1 MATANY
7 DVKVGN
13 STYNLTIKEE
23 LQSLTIT
30 VIENETF
37 PSIVFAS
44 SFTLQELISK
54 NRFFRIFENITEVF
68 KDITNIIE
76 KNNYSLFIE
85 SDRVVLKL
93 TTPTKTTDE
102 IILAIPRKKIDP
114 NQILQE
120 NTIIIAKL
128 RKDNTTLQTQ
138 VHSLQNE
145 VKQLKD
151 EIHLIK
157 SEMNSLKEALA
168 TDPNYLSRRAL
179 ASEKIILDD
188 IELHVIKKWIA
199 LNKKVTLSLI
209 YKASRDGDDVSK
221 FHELCD
227 GKKPTLTVF
236 KTIKG
241 FRAGGFTNAS
251 WDSSSGHKVDNTA
264 FVFSLDRRV
273 MYRVNN
279 SNCAIY
285 CHKTSGPSFG
295 GGNGGCDLFI
305 ANEFT
310 KSNDNY
316 SNTPHSYKA
325 TIQHELTGLERNF
338 TIKDLEVYLVSIK

>member
-1 MATANY
+1 
-7 DVKVGN
+7 
-13 STYNLTIKEE
+13 
-23 LQSLTIT
+23 
-30 VIENETF
+30 
-37 PSIVFAS
+37 
-44 SFTLQELISK
+44 
-54 NRFFRIFENITEVF
+54 
-68 KDITNIIE
+68 
-76 KNNYSLFIE
+76 
-85 SDRVVLKL
+85 
-93 TTPTKTTDE
+93 
-102 IILAIPRKKIDP
+102 
-114 NQILQE
+114 
-120 NTIIIAKL
+120 
-128 RKDNTTLQTQ
+128 
-138 VHSLQNE
+138 
-145 VKQLKD
+145 
-151 EIHLIK
+151 
-157 SEMNSLKEALA
+157 MNSLKEALA

-188 IELHVIKKWIA
+188 IETHVIKKWISS
-199 LNKKVTLSLI
+199 NKKVTLSLI
-209 YKASRDGDDVSK
+209 YKASRDGDQVSK

-241 FRAGGFTNAS
+241 FRAGGFTNTS
-251 WDSSSGHKVDNTA
+251 WDSTSGHKVDNSA

-305 ANEFT
+305 ADDFT
-310 KSNDNY
+310 KTSDSY

-338 TIKDLEVYLVSIK
+338 MIKDLEVYLVSIK